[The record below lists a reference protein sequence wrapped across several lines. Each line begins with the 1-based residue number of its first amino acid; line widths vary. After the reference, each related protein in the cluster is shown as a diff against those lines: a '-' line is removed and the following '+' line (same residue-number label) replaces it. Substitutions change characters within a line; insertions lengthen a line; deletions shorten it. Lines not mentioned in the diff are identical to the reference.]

1 MSTKRAFNVKYKIS
15 VEVGKLIY
23 KEGKINF
30 KIYDVKGADRYIYY
44 LTSQKVIPNLDN
56 QQNLTYEMLFFKNN
70 AEYKSGRLG

>member
-30 KIYDVKGADRYIYY
+30 KIYDVKGCRPIHI
-44 LTSQKVIPNLDN
+44 LPNI
-56 QQNLTYEMLFFKNN
+56 
-70 AEYKSGRLG
+70 